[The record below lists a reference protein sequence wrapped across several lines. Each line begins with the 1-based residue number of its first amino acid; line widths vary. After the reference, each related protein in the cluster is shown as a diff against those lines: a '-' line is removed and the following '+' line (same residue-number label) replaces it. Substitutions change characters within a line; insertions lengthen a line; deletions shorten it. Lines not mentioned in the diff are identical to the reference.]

1 MAKLAKTT
9 KTIKKIATPKVEV
22 EEVDWVEE
30 REESKTNVVE
40 WLTDTPTVE
49 APTHTTPIS
58 LNEAFMA
65 QVDRALENA
74 YKLYERKCLTR
85 QEIQSIANSVLR

>member
-1 MAKLAKTT
+1 MAKMTAKTT
-9 KTIKKIATPKVEV
+9 KTIKKIATPIEEV
-22 EEVDWVEE
+22 EEVATTTEETVEE
-30 REESKTNVVE
+30 TRMDEPTTN
-40 WLTDTPTVE
+40 
-49 APTHTTPIS
+49 HTTPIS

-74 YKLYERKCLTR
+74 YKLYERKSLTR

>member
-9 KTIKKIATPKVEV
+9 KKITTPKVEAV
-22 EEVDWVEE
+22 ETPTEETEEVV
-30 REESKTNVVE
+30 
-40 WLTDTPTVE
+40 PTVQNQPK
-49 APTHTTPIS
+49 ADVKPIS

-74 YKLYERKCLTR
+74 FKLYERKSLSR